1 MLINY
6 PFLIKI
12 LTGALLNINYNTKGW
27 TRLEGI
33 VYGQLFCKNLVFALV
48 GLRLLKQNDKRPSN
62 FKHR

>member
-12 LTGALLNINYNTKGW
+12 LTGASLNINYNTKGW

-33 VYGQLFCKNLVFALV
+33 VYGQLFCKNYSFCFS
-48 GLRLLKQNDKRPSN
+48 RPSII
-62 FKHR
+62 KTER